1 MKLKLLLLGATFT
14 SMLLAQDKNDFP
26 INPATGLI
34 SINNVIS
41 VKGKNRAALKEM
53 AQSYF
58 SSKNS
63 TAILTESETNYAKRM
78 KEVPKFT
85 GGLTMNSDSLL
96 VYNMI
101 MKIYIEPKLFST
113 GASNDDYLN
122 FTMSFYLKDE
132 KTKYELTNF
141 KHTKFNAGFDAGGG
155 VFEHENPDWKE
166 LSGKKRWRMY
176 KEAGITRAKLL
187 ATDIEKYFQTEYKGQ
202 FNF

>member
-1 MKLKLLLLGATFT
+1 MKLKLLLIGATFT

-101 MKIYIEPKLFST
+101 MKIY
-113 GASNDDYLN
+113 
-122 FTMSFYLKDE
+122 
-132 KTKYELTNF
+132 
-141 KHTKFNAGFDAGGG
+141 
-155 VFEHENPDWKE
+155 
-166 LSGKKRWRMY
+166 
-176 KEAGITRAKLL
+176 
-187 ATDIEKYFQTEYKGQ
+187 
-202 FNF
+202 